1 MKTGRTAFLDVIYRF
16 LLILVLCLVFIFA
29 GGTVYSILRNDP
41 PPVQVKPDQHN
52 IHINASEQIFSG
64 MGRLR
69 LPVSGSHAAT
79 VILSISFPY
88 DPGDRPF
95 SEELAARIGNFR
107 TIAGEYFLSFELA
120 EIKRKGEEEIKI
132 ELLDRFNNI
141 LRLGKIEIL
150 YFNDFM
156 IIE

>member
-1 MKTGRTAFLDVIYRF
+1 MKAGRTAFLDVIYRF
-16 LLILVLCLVFIFA
+16 LLILALCLVFIFA

-41 PPVQVKPDQHN
+41 PPVQGKPDQHN
-52 IHINASEQIFSG
+52 IHINANDQIFSG
-64 MGRLR
+64 IGRLR

-79 VILSISFPY
+79 AILSISFPY
-88 DPGDRPF
+88 VPEDRPF